1 MTKTIFRTANTFKIS
16 TPFFHIPLCGKI
28 VESYFFVFGNIFN
41 GDNLPFNQIKFGIGH
56 TAMTDKIFWN
66 IISAIKKLVVTYLYG
81 FGRRIYLKGKLIY
94 INKINSSPETI
105 QISDNKFLDSRD
117 YVPEDFISHS
127 CVPNAKFDLVKRQVI
142 AIKNISKNEEITFN
156 YLTTEWDMK
165 KWGTDFKCIC
175 GSKNCFGHIN
185 GFKYLSRA
193 EKLKLKPLLS
203 HLLLKKIS

>member
-1 MTKTIFRTANTFKIS
+1 MLIKDHGRIFDLKVPKTIKFVYV
-16 TPFFHIPLCGKI
+16 CGKGLSLFANKRFK
-28 VESYFFVFGNIFN
+28 EG
-41 GDNLPFNQIKFGIGH
+41 
-56 TAMTDKIFWN
+56 DKI
-66 IISAIKKLVVTYLYG
+66 
-81 FGRRIYLKGKLIY
+81 IYLKGKLID
-94 INKINSSPETI
+94 INKVNPSPETI

-203 HLLLKKIS
+203 PLLLKKIS

>member
-1 MTKTIFRTANTFKIS
+1 MEPYFNFGGRNFFNPFPDGFSKIMLIKDHGRIFDLKVPKTIKFVYV
-16 TPFFHIPLCGKI
+16 CGKGLSLFANKRFK
-28 VESYFFVFGNIFN
+28 EG
-41 GDNLPFNQIKFGIGH
+41 
-56 TAMTDKIFWN
+56 DKI
-66 IISAIKKLVVTYLYG
+66 
-81 FGRRIYLKGKLIY
+81 IYLKGKLID
-94 INKINSSPETI
+94 INKVNPSPETI

-203 HLLLKKIS
+203 PLLLKKIS